1 MIMKTKKDLTIYDV
15 ENWAKQVEK
24 FSPRQLTEEE
34 AKALIEKH
42 KDDDILTSLIY
53 EEWEVGK
60 TIYD

>member
-1 MIMKTKKDLTIYDV
+1 MKVYMVIEGLWHDEERNVACLG
-15 ENWAKQVEK
+15 
-24 FSPRQLTEEE
+24 TEEE
-34 AKALIEKH
+34 AKAFIEKH

>member
-1 MIMKTKKDLTIYDV
+1 MKVYIVIELL
-15 ENWAKQVEK
+15 WH
-24 FSPRQLTEEE
+24 EEE
-34 AKALIEKH
+34 RIVACLETKEEVKAFIEEH